1 MQPPPLCT
9 KHRNLSFVK
18 AAVERVLIQLRQEFK
33 GSLYQSMAN
42 TGPIQLAF
50 TILIISCLILSVMAN
65 SDLCGRV
72 FETQVGKSKKRKPVE
87 TITSFSFD
95 LHSSDNHE

>member
-1 MQPPPLCT
+1 
-9 KHRNLSFVK
+9 
-18 AAVERVLIQLRQEFK
+18 
-33 GSLYQSMAN
+33 MAN

-72 FETQVGKSKKRKPVE
+72 FETQVGKKKRKPVE

-95 LHSSDNHE
+95 LHLLDNHE

>member
-1 MQPPPLCT
+1 
-9 KHRNLSFVK
+9 
-18 AAVERVLIQLRQEFK
+18 
-33 GSLYQSMAN
+33 MAN

-72 FETQVGKSKKRKPVE
+72 FETQVGKLKKMKTRRNYYFF
-87 TITSFSFD
+87 FSFD
-95 LHSSDNHE
+95 LHLSDNHK